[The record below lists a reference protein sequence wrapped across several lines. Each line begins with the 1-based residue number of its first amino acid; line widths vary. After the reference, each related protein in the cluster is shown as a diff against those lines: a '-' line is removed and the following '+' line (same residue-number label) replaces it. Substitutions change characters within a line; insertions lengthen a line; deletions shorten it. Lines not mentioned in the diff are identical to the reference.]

1 MEKLKKI
8 FKEKNK
14 TITLSLI
21 GILLILTSILIA
33 YNSNNTSK
41 LSFSNVAL
49 SLPEEKEFVY
59 LSDIPYIKEQ
69 SSVGW
74 GSITL
79 DANLETRYNNGLI
92 ALIVDGQN
100 KLFLKGIS
108 AHATSTLVYD
118 ITGLNYDYFST
129 YYGVDASRGT
139 NGNGV
144 KFAIYTSVDGIEW
157 TLHTPV
163 SPPIKKGNS
172 EAEQVTIDIRGKNYI
187 KLYAHNNGN
196 ADSDHATYAG
206 AKLYKEGYN
215 NEEDNKPYDF
225 IKTLEEY
232 DNILSNA
239 SYDELLTSKEHTL
252 LQRKF
257 VSNIGYDILQGFA
270 HLDKDHKDVVEW
282 ILTDQ
287 QALKYY
293 ITGGKPTGSYMNSLN
308 VLLRLYTAHKEDLN
322 NTTETAYHTVLGD
335 LYKRMMITLSLTH
348 STNVCLWVGGAQCSD
363 PVRRYEIYKEMH
375 AGQNEFNGGEI
386 LYNQLFESLSI
397 EEMRW
402 VMNNNIDDEEIPWL
416 NYFMRVRGGGEPRRG
431 PYQYIRYTFGYNYSL
446 PKYYSADEYEN
457 WNNKYYLSKYNI
469 TYQTG
474 KPKLWIVFEEGSV
487 CGGISKTGSNLDGA
501 VGIPSAVLG
510 QPGHA
515 AFIEYSQNT
524 EGKGR
529 WSLNNNISGWAYSE
543 KSERLLCGWGSNTWD
558 SYYQVSYIPY
568 AQQALN
574 DLENYNKALETMLLA
589 DSYSEDLNK
598 LEEIYNKAL
607 EYQSYNMDA
616 WYGLIRTYQ
625 RNTAKTPEDYA
636 DLAKRLSDEMY
647 HFPLPMYDLM
657 NLITTNLQGTGYLA
671 LRDNYLRLA
680 LQKGTALTTENTF
693 VLQYDVSRVMANHL
707 LGNNDYSIASFSFDG
722 ENANKLMLGTK
733 YEGYGVRWD
742 YSLDGGHNW
751 TATSEHSI
759 LLSEAELNSITAE
772 NDIKIHIVGS
782 DYSPENIYTIDI
794 TENTISE
801 SNFYRNDLENRIMG
815 VDTTYEWR
823 RNESDVWTS
832 YATTS
837 PNNTGNKTLQ
847 IRQAATGTK
856 LASNVLSF
864 EFTEDNQPLT
874 RKYVPVS
881 HLAIDSFST
890 ESIDTARPYYAPN
903 AIDGNANTLWH
914 TDFREN
920 VLTSGNTPFITI
932 KLDKPRYISA
942 IELKQLKYRSNDPI
956 YVKNFRIYISED
968 NENWTLAGSMEN
980 CPVDEELRVID
991 FSESVYGEYI
1001 KIEMDTYNIFAS
1013 LSLVNVF
1020 QDMTKNPRPTAG
1032 IAYSPAEPTNGNVIA
1047 RLDNIST
1054 EHYEILSPGGNTH
1067 VFTDNGEFTF
1077 RFRDTDTN
1085 VEGSAKAKVTWI
1097 DRTIPTATIE
1107 YSTNNPTN
1115 KEVIATLKPSEDVT
1129 VTNNT
1134 NYRLNEDDKV
1144 VDNEGNVL
1152 EGFTIVDGYVIDK
1165 EGNKIASANPLTYE
1179 FTDNGEFTF
1188 EFVDRAGNKGSATA
1202 KVDWIDVT
1210 PPIAT
1215 LTYDNSLLTNKD
1227 VTVTI
1232 SFNEEATV
1240 TNNSNSKTYTFKEN
1254 GSFTFEYRDRAG
1266 NTGTITARVN
1276 WIDKVAPTAELKYE
1290 NVDNKV
1296 VVTVINPSEEITYA
1310 EGIGVY
1316 EFTKNGSYEI
1326 VFYDKAG
1333 NEGKL
1338 IAEIKSFADNPNE
1351 PDNPNIPDNPSEPDK
1366 PENPGENEKPGPTEP
1381 EKPNNSGNNKPNGG
1395 NNSGSHNK
1403 PGTNKPNENK
1413 PINTE
1418 YQKFNNKGIIVEI
1431 PTSSLKEEGTI
1442 KIEEFEL
1449 SEELIGKF
1457 GDVSEYYDIYYA
1469 NNNSNRVKV
1478 SSSSPIKIS
1487 IRLKGLKE
1495 FIGVY
1500 EITDN
1505 NIIKPVDYVKN
1516 GNNIEITS
1524 KSLGKYVV
1532 SYKEI
1537 KIVSPSITVPVGSE
1551 KNNKNKNLIW
1561 IIGSIGAIILGFAI
1575 YFFKNP
1581 KKDKNENNFS

>member
-1 MEKLKKI
+1 MEKFKKV

-14 TITLSLI
+14 PITLSLI
-21 GILLILTSILIA
+21 GVLLIITSILIA
-33 YNSNNTSK
+33 CNSNNFKS
-41 LSFSNVAL
+41 SFSNVI
-49 SLPEEKEFVY
+49 SNLPEEKEFVY

-74 GSITL
+74 GNITL
-79 DANLETRYNNGLI
+79 DANLEARYNNGLI
-92 ALIVDGQN
+92 ALTVNGEN
-100 KLFLKGIS
+100 KLFLKGVS

-118 ITGLNYDYFST
+118 ITDLNYDYFTT
-129 YYGVDASRGT
+129 YYGVDASRGA

-144 KFAIYTSVDGIEW
+144 KFSIYTSVDGIEW

-163 SPPIKKGNS
+163 SPPVKKGNS
-172 EAEQVTIDIRGKNYI
+172 EAENITIDIKGQNFI
-187 KLYAHNNGN
+187 KLYANNNGN
-196 ADSDHATYAG
+196 ESSDHAVYAG

-215 NEEDNKPYDF
+215 NEEENAPYDF

-232 DNILSNA
+232 DNILTNA
-239 SYDELLTSKEHTL
+239 SYDEVLASKEHTL

-257 VSNIGYDILQGFA
+257 VSNIGYEILQAFA

-282 ILTDQ
+282 ILKDLD
-287 QALKYY
+287 ALRYY

-308 VLLRLYTAHKEDLN
+308 VLLKLYTAHKEDLS
-322 NTTETAYHTVLGD
+322 NTTKTAYHNVLGD

-348 STNVCLWVGGAQCSD
+348 SSNVCLWVGGGQCSD
-363 PVRRYEIYKEMH
+363 AVKRYEIYKEMH

-386 LYNQLFESLSI
+386 LYNELFESLNI

-416 NYFMRVRGGGEPRRG
+416 NYYMRVRGEGNPRRG
-431 PYQYIRYTFGYNYSL
+431 PYSYIRYTFGYNYNL
-446 PKYYSADEYEN
+446 AKYYSAEEYEK
-457 WNNKYYLSKYNI
+457 WNNKYNLSKFNI
-469 TYQTG
+469 TYKTG

-515 AFIEYSQNT
+515 AFIEYSKT
-524 EGKGR
+524 AEGKGR

-543 KSERLLCGWGSNTWD
+543 KSERLLCGWGSNSWD

-568 AQQALN
+568 AQEALN
-574 DLENYNKALETMLLA
+574 NLESYNKALETMLLA
-589 DSYSEDLNK
+589 DSYPEDLEK

-607 EYQSYNMDA
+607 EYQSFNMDA

-625 RNTAKTPEDYA
+625 RNTAKTALDYIN
-636 DLAKRLSDEMY
+636 LSKRLTNEMY
-647 HFPLPMYDLM
+647 HFPLPMFDLM
-657 NLITTNLQGTGYLA
+657 KLIQPNLQETEYLA
-671 LRDNYLRLA
+671 LHDNYLRLA
-680 LQKGTALTTENTF
+680 LQKGAALTSTNTF
-693 VLQYDVSRVMANHL
+693 VLQYDVSKVMANHL

-722 ENANKLMLGTK
+722 ENANKIMLGTK

-751 TATSEHSI
+751 TATSEQYV
-759 LLSEAELNSITAE
+759 LLNATELKSITAE

-794 TENTISE
+794 TENSISE
-801 SNFYRNDLENRIMG
+801 NGFYRNDLENRIMG

-823 RNESDVWTS
+823 RSESEAWTS
-832 YATTS
+832 YVTSS

-847 IRQAATGTK
+847 IRQAASGTK

-874 RKYVPVS
+874 RKYVSVS
-881 HLAIDSFST
+881 HLAIHSFST
-890 ESIDTARPYYAPN
+890 ESVDTARPYYALN

-920 VLTSGNTPFITI
+920 VLTTGNTPFITI

-956 YVKNFRIYISED
+956 YAKNIRILVSED
-968 NENWTLAGSMEN
+968 GEDWKETGKIEN
-980 CPVDEELRVID
+980 CPQNEELRVID
-991 FSESVYGEYI
+991 FSESIYAEYI
-1001 KIEMDTYNIFAS
+1001 KIEMDTYGIFAS

-1032 IAYSPAEPTNGNVIA
+1032 IAYSPAEATNGNVIA

-1067 VFTDNGEFTF
+1067 VFTENGEFTF
-1077 RFRDTDTN
+1077 RFRDTNTN

-1097 DRTIPTATIE
+1097 DRTAPTATIE

-1129 VTNNT
+1129 VTNNI
-1134 NYRLNEDDKV
+1134 NYRLNENDEV

-1152 EGFTIVDGYVIDK
+1152 EGFTIVDDYVIDAN
-1165 EGNKIASANPLTYE
+1165 GNKIASANPLTYE
-1179 FTDNGEFTF
+1179 FTENGSFTF
-1188 EFVDRAGNKGSATA
+1188 EFVDKAGNRGSATA
-1202 KVDWIDVT
+1202 KVDWIDVI

-1215 LTYDNSLLTNKD
+1215 LTYDNSVLTNKD
-1227 VTVTI
+1227 VTVNI
-1232 SFNEEATV
+1232 SFNEEGSV
-1240 TNNSNSKTYTFKEN
+1240 TNNSNSKTYTFTEN
-1254 GSFTFEYRDRAG
+1254 GSFTFEYRDLAG
-1266 NTGTITARVN
+1266 NIGAITARVN
-1276 WIDKVAPTAELKYE
+1276 WIDKIAPTAELKYE
-1290 NVDNKV
+1290 NINNKV
-1296 VVTVINPSEEITYA
+1296 VVTVINPSEEIIYA
-1310 EGIGVY
+1310 EGIGIY

-1333 NEGKL
+1333 NVGKL
-1338 IAEIKSFADNPNE
+1338 IALINSFEDKPNE
-1351 PDNPNIPDNPSEPDK
+1351 PNIPDNPEEPNN
-1366 PENPGENEKPGPTEP
+1366 PENPGENKNPGTTEP
-1381 EKPNNSGNNKPNGG
+1381 GNPDNSGNNKPNGG
-1395 NNSGSHNK
+1395 DK
-1403 PGTNKPNENK
+1403 PTTPNEPNKPNESK

-1418 YQKFNNKGIIVEI
+1418 YKKFSIKRVVVRI
-1431 PTSSLKEEGTI
+1431 PSNSLKEEGTL

-1449 SEELIGKF
+1449 SEELKGKF
-1457 GDVSEYYDIYYA
+1457 GDASEYYDIYYT
-1469 NNNSNRVKV
+1469 NNSSNRVNV
-1478 SSSSPIKIS
+1478 SSESPIKVS
-1487 IRLKGLKE
+1487 IRLNGLKE

-1505 NIIKPVDYVKN
+1505 NAVKLVDYVKN
-1516 GNNIEITS
+1516 GSDIEITT

-1532 SYKEI
+1532 SYNELKPTSPEETIPI
-1537 KIVSPSITVPVGSE
+1537 KIK
-1551 KNNKNKNLIW
+1551 KNNKNKNLVW
-1561 IIGSIGAIILGFAI
+1561 IIASIGVILLGFAI
-1575 YFFKNP
+1575 YLFKNP
-1581 KKDKNENNFS
+1581 KEIKDN